1 MPDANFLGSGRRR
14 RASRTNEGLGL
25 NLTEGSAAPNP
36 ARSIAGIRPPRRKS
50 DGLLN
55 GQLTIAVSR
64 LIDAVFDDQRPVSC
78 MV

>member
-14 RASRTNEGLGL
+14 RASRTNEGLRL

-36 ARSIAGIRPPRRKS
+36 ARSIAGIRPRKS

-55 GQLTIAVSR
+55 GQLISLRHNFLMPT
-64 LIDAVFDDQRPVSC
+64 PT
-78 MV
+78 